1 MVKVKLQGSLR
12 RYSGSPDGMVNRPAG
27 TTIQKLMEEFNFYP
41 GEVMLV
47 TVNKESVGYDY
58 VCKDGDYVEMFP
70 IVGGG

>member
-1 MVKVKLQGSLR
+1 MITVRLHAGLR
-12 RYSGSPDGMVNRPAG
+12 RYTDDSSGIVNRKAG
-27 TTIQKLMEEFNFYP
+27 ISIKEMMQEFDFYP

-47 TVNKESVGYDY
+47 TVNKVAVEYGY